1 MYTYIYY
8 VQEDSFSFW
17 NDIALWNQAQLC
29 FYTMCIYSYRI
40 EINMM
45 YTYVLYLQEDIF
57 FPFGT
62 TSRVE
67 IKRNFAFVEYHKL
80 EDAGTPHAQSMCNDM
95 CILYMCLLY
104 VYSI

>member
-1 MYTYIYY
+1 
-8 VQEDSFSFW
+8 
-17 NDIALWNQAQLC
+17 
-29 FYTMCIYSYRI
+29 
-40 EINMM
+40 MM